1 MHRRLIFIVWGLAL
15 MLFPSAVP
23 AQMMKMPEEGMR
35 GGEMGMHEKM
45 GMHEM
50 GMDGGMMNMMKMMGA
65 VEHLDLTPDQR
76 KKVQALRLQHQ
87 KEAIPLMG
95 KIRMA
100 GVEVEELLMADPVD
114 LEKVKART
122 KEKYEA
128 MADLEMGHHQLQQ
141 QIKALLTPEQRQGL
155 EEMMM
160 KMGHGMGYGMDQKK
174 ESPEGKMKPPKGAPG
189 KPAPKTDDPHGH

>member
-1 MHRRLIFIVWGLAL
+1 MQEEKGLH
-15 MLFPSAVP
+15 
-23 AQMMKMPEEGMR
+23 EG
-35 GGEMGMHEKM
+35 M

-50 GMDGGMMNMMKMMGA
+50 GMDGGMMGMMKMMMA

-76 KKVQALRLQHQ
+76 KKIQALRLQHQ
-87 KEAIPLMG
+87 KEAIPLFG

-100 GVEVEELLMADPVD
+100 GLETEELLMADPVD

-128 MADLEMGHHQLQQ
+128 MADLEMGHHQMQQ
-141 QIKALLTPEQRQGL
+141 QMKALLTPEQRQRL
-155 EEMMM
+155 EEMMR

-174 ESPEGKMKPPKGAPG
+174 KSPHEKMKPPTSSPG
-189 KPAPKTDDPHGH
+189 KPAPKMDESTGH

>member
-1 MHRRLIFIVWGLAL
+1 MNRRLVLIAWGLVL
-15 MLFPSAVP
+15 ILFPSAVP

-50 GMDGGMMNMMKMMGA
+50 GMDGGMMGMMKMMGA
-65 VEHLDLTPDQR
+65 VEHLDLTPEQR
-76 KKVQALRLQHQ
+76 KKIQALRLQHQ
-87 KEAIPLMG
+87 KEAIPLFG

-114 LEKVKART
+114 LEKVKVKT
-122 KEKYEA
+122 KAKYDA
-128 MADLEMGHHQLQQ
+128 MADLEIGHHQLRQ
-141 QIKALLTPEQRQGL
+141 QIKAALTPEQRQSL

-160 KMGHGMGYGMDQKK
+160 KPAHGMGYGMDEMKGA
-174 ESPEGKMKPPKGAPG
+174 PEEKMKPPKSSPG
-189 KPAPKTDDPHGH
+189 KPAPKMDESKGH